1 MHKNTT
7 LEVDGYD
14 AFPESKLK
22 YLPTL
27 SGSSSMQTSEKFV
40 FGIGLTVQCSVHTK
54 SVNKL
59 LLRTI
64 QLTLT
69 LLFWVHWQV
78 FSGEMQRIAI
88 KKMTPRIVLPFA
100 KKSRK

>member
-1 MHKNTT
+1 
-7 LEVDGYD
+7 
-14 AFPESKLK
+14 
-22 YLPTL
+22 
-27 SGSSSMQTSEKFV
+27 MQTSEKFV
-40 FGIGLTVQCSVHTK
+40 FGIGLTVHCTVSVRTK

-88 KKMTPRIVLPFA
+88 KKMTPRIVLSFA